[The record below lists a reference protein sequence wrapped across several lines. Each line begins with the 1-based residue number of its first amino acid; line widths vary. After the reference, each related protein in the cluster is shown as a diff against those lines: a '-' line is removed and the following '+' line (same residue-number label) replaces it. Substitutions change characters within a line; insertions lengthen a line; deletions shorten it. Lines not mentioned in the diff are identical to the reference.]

1 MNILK
6 NIIFKILLT
15 PKMLAYVSMIPLKM
29 STLSLQLVNLPFS
42 DMNLFL
48 VFLLLINQQIF
59 KLLNL

>member
-42 DMNLFL
+42 DVNLFL

-59 KLLNL
+59 KILNL

>member
-6 NIIFKILLT
+6 NKILLT

-42 DMNLFL
+42 DVNLFL

-59 KLLNL
+59 KILNL